1 MREELTYSELDLLE
15 EIVLDARENGG
26 ICTLS
31 DKELLSSTNV
41 SERTY
46 YRLLSSL
53 EAKGII
59 TRLTQSVGHY
69 GKKRRITVNF
79 SEGNAKYNT

>member
-1 MREELTYSELDLLE
+1 MGEELTYSEVDLLE
-15 EIVLDARENGG
+15 EIILDAKQNGG

-53 EAKGII
+53 ESKGII
-59 TRLTQSVGHY
+59 TRSTQSVGHY

-79 SEGNAKYNT
+79 SRDDAKYST